1 MRNNVKMSL
10 IIACGAGLLQACA
23 VFPVSAPQTMEELV
37 RASND
42 PKPGFVAGN
51 PGMSGGAFR
60 MNTRTLQLP
69 DEALRSVGV
78 KLENPISR
86 SAEISTSRKKEIFDG
101 IDALGQ
107 IACEFFVL
115 QHTTSECPTMVR
127 ADAFV
132 LPAARLPITNR

>member
-1 MRNNVKMSL
+1 MKNNLPMSL
-10 IIACGAGLLQACA
+10 IIAAAAGLLQACA
-23 VFPVSAPQTMEELV
+23 VFPVSELV

-51 PGMSGGAFR
+51 PGMSGGAFG

-69 DEALRSVGV
+69 DQALKSRGV

-86 SAEISTSRKKEIFDG
+86 EPEISNSHKKEIFEG
-101 IDALGQ
+101 IDALGRA
-107 IACEFFVL
+107 ACEVFVW
-115 QHTTSECPTMVR
+115 QHTRNECPTLVR